1 MGLWYIKPSVMKTT
15 LDIDDALLRRAK
27 ARALE
32 RGTTLRAVV
41 EEALQRSLGSPAPVH
56 APLKLIT
63 WPASPASPASRVSE
77 EHVLAAIRSDRDAA
91 AHTPARVGV
100 NIGVAASRRRP
111 KKGAE

>member
-1 MGLWYIKPSVMKTT
+1 MGLRYIKPSVMKTT

-63 WPASPASPASRVSE
+63 WPASPASRVSE
-77 EHVLAAIRSDRDAA
+77 EQVLAAIRSDRDAA
-91 AHTPARVGV
+91 AHTPAHVGV
-100 NIGVAASRRRP
+100 KIGVAASRRRL

>member
-63 WPASPASPASRVSE
+63 WPASPVGRVSE

-100 NIGVAASRRRP
+100 NIGVAASRRRL